1 MMALERNAVEFP
13 LASGSIVRGLTVAGA
28 ATGPASG
35 RGTILFVHD
44 IGGDLDEFGSLP
56 EIIADLGFDVVLVDL
71 PGHGLS
77 DGDEHDPSGCVAA
90 VTEVLEG
97 LADRAPFGL
106 VSVGRSATTGAS
118 LGHAQQVIT
127 QLLINPVLD
136 ESVAAGA
143 PRTHSVRMVLHGDG
157 PGFVGTETQRFFS
170 HLIGEKMLVFNA
182 SIAGGP
188 RQVANLP
195 TVQAHVELFF
205 KRYLNPQS

>member
-13 LASGSIVRGLTVAGA
+13 LASGSVVRGLTLAGA
-28 ATGPASG
+28 PTGPASG
-35 RGTILFVHD
+35 QGTILFVHD
-44 IGGDLDEFGSLP
+44 IGSDLDEFGALP

-77 DGDEHDPSGCVAA
+77 DGDEPDPGGCMAA

-97 LADRAPFGL
+97 LADRAPVGL

-118 LGHAQQVIT
+118 LGLAQQVTT

-136 ESVAAGA
+136 EDVAVGA
-143 PRTHSVRMVLHGDG
+143 PRMHSVRMVLHGDG
-157 PGFVGTETQRFFS
+157 PEFVGTETQRFFS
-170 HLIGEKMLVFNA
+170 HLIGEKLLVFNA

-188 RQVANLP
+188 RQVANSP

-205 KRYLNPQS
+205 KRYLNRQS

>member
-1 MMALERNAVEFP
+1 MALERNAVEIL
-13 LASGSIVRGLTVAGA
+13 LASGTVVRGLSIAGA

-56 EIIADLGFDVVLVDL
+56 EIVAALGFDVVLIDL

-77 DGDEHDPSGCVAA
+77 DGDEPDPGGCISAVA
-90 VTEVLEG
+90 EILDRM
-97 LADRAPFGL
+97 ADRAPFGL
-106 VSVGRSATTGAS
+106 VSTGRSATTGAS
-118 LGHAQQVIT
+118 LGQAQQVFT

-136 ESVAAGA
+136 EIVAAGV
-143 PRTHSVRMVLHGDG
+143 PRTHAVRMVLHGDG

-170 HLIGEKMLVFNA
+170 HLIGEKMLVFNS

-205 KRYLNPQS
+205 RRYLNRQS